1 MYIFITARDDAPVA
15 SSQTLLETL
24 RRRRAQ
30 AGSPDVHG
38 GIVEVVN
45 TAPHVRTHGAR
56 APAGPRRE
64 RAEPPR

>member
-45 TAPHVRTHGAR
+45 TARAPHVRTHGAQ
-56 APAGPRRE
+56 ARRT
-64 RAEPPR
+64 RTR